1 MKKEYKE
8 YNPSKIEPKWQKKWA
23 QEKLEK
29 AEDNK
34 KPKFYCLDMFPYPS
48 GEGLHVG
55 HWRGYVLSDVWTR
68 YQKLKG
74 KNVLHPMGFD
84 AFGLPAENA
93 AIAKK
98 THPRIFTEKAI
109 EKFKE
114 QLADI
119 GALYDWPREINT
131 SKPEYYKWTQWLF
144 LQLYK
149 NGLAYR
155 KKAEVNFCPSCKTVL
170 ANEQVVAGKC
180 ERCGAEVIK
189 KSLKQWFFKI
199 TKYADRLLED
209 LEKIDW
215 PERTKIL
222 QKNWIGRSE
231 GTEIRFKI
239 ADTKYDLP
247 TFTTRPDTLFGAT
260 YVVMAPEHPIVA
272 KLLKLK
278 SKNEKLKIKIKEY
291 IEKSKKLS
299 EIERTKTERKKT
311 GVFTGVYAINPANN
325 EKIPIWISDYVLLN
339 YGTGAIMCV
348 PAHDQRDLEFAQKFD
363 LPIKQ
368 VITPD
373 GKEQKELKEAYT
385 ATGVMVNSDEF
396 SGRYSKQ
403 GAIAVTKWLEKK
415 GVGKKTT
422 SYRLRDWLVS
432 RQRYWGAPIP
442 IIYCPKCG
450 EQSVS
455 ENALPV
461 ELPEKIDF
469 QPTEGESPLEN
480 SAEFINAKCPKCG
493 AAAKRETDTLDT
505 FVCSSWYFLRYC
517 DPKNSAKPFD
527 PAKVN
532 FWMPTDLYVGG
543 IEHATMHLLYARFIS
558 KVFHDLG
565 LVDFDPD
572 GEPFKKLFNIG
583 MIHYKGAKMSK
594 SKGNIVS
601 PKELIEKYDTDSLR
615 YGTDS
620 LRGYE
625 LFIGP
630 ADQDCEWM
638 DDGIKGI
645 ARFLNKTWGADF
657 HGPETPFLH
666 QTIKKVT
673 DDIKNFKLNTAIS
686 ALMIYLE
693 AKLNTKKKPNEKFL
707 ILMAPF
713 FPHLAEELWEQL
725 GHTNSIFKEKWPEYD
740 KKLVQVEKITIIIQ
754 VNGKL
759 RDKIEVLPGFLE
771 KDIINKARG
780 TKKISKWLAGKK
792 IKKEI
797 YVSNRLVN
805 FVL

>member
-1 MKKEYKE
+1 MKKQK
-8 YNPSKIEPKWQKKWA
+8 YNPSKIEKKWQKKWA
-23 QEKLEK
+23 QRGLEK
-29 AEDNK
+29 AEDEK
-34 KPKFYCLDMFPYPS
+34 EPKFYCLDMFPYPS

-74 KNVLHPMGFD
+74 KNILHPMGFD

-93 AIAKK
+93 AIAQK

-119 GALYDWPREINT
+119 GALYDWSREINT

-149 NGLAYR
+149 AGLAYR

-170 ANEQVVAGKC
+170 ANEQVVSGEC
-180 ERCGAEVIK
+180 ERCGTEVIK
-189 KSLKQWFFKI
+189 KELKQWFFKI
-199 TKYADRLLED
+199 TKYADKLLQD

-222 QKNWIGRSE
+222 QKNWIRKSK
-231 GTEIRFKI
+231 GTEIRFQV
-239 ADTKYDLP
+239 LGFRFQLNV
-247 TFTTRPDTLFGAT
+247 FTTRPDTLFGAT
-260 YVVMAPEHPIVA
+260 YVVMAPEHPLV
-272 KLLKLK
+272 
-278 SKNEKLKIKIKEY
+278 SKITAPEKKKEV
-291 IEKSKKLS
+291 EKYTNQTKKLT
-299 EIERTKTERKKT
+299 EIERTKVERKKT
-311 GVFTGVYAINPANN
+311 GVFIGAYAKNPANN

-348 PAHDQRDLEFAQKFD
+348 PAHDQRDFEFAEKFD

-368 VITPD
+368 VITPK
-373 GKEQKELKEAYT
+373 GKKPTKGRARQKDLKQAYT
-385 ATGVMVNSDEF
+385 AAGVMINSDEF

-403 GAIAVTKWLEKK
+403 GAIAVTKWLEKRN
-415 GVGKKTT
+415 VGKKTT

-450 EQSVS
+450 EQAES

-461 ELPEKIDF
+461 ELPKKVDF
-469 QPTEGESPLEN
+469 KPTGKSPLEDFP
-480 SAEFINAKCPKCG
+480 EFVNVKCPKCG
-493 AAAKRETDTLDT
+493 GSAKRETDTLDT
-505 FVCSSWYFLRYC
+505 FVCSSWYYLRYC

-532 FWMPTDLYVGG
+532 FWMPVDLYVGG
-543 IEHATMHLLYARFIS
+543 IEHAILHLLYSRFIS
-558 KVFHDLG
+558 KALHDLG
-565 LVDFDPD
+565 KVDFDPA

-594 SKGNIVS
+594 SRGNIVS
-601 PKELIEKYDTDSLR
+601 PDELVEKYGGDA
-615 YGTDS
+615 

-645 ARFLNKTWGADF
+645 ARFLNKVWGADF
-657 HGPETPFLH
+657 RGHETPFLH

-673 DDIKNFKLNTAIS
+673 DDIKSFKLNTAIS

-693 AKLNTKKKPNEKFL
+693 AKLSTKKKPNEKFL

-713 FPHLAEELWEQL
+713 FPHIAEELWERL
-725 GHTNSIFKEKWPEYD
+725 GHKDSIFEEKWPKYD
-740 KKLVQVEKITIIIQ
+740 KKLVRTEKILIIIQ

-759 RDKIEVLPGFLE
+759 RDKIEVSPGFLE
-771 KDIINKARG
+771 KDIINKAQG

-792 IKKEI
+792 IKKTI
-797 YVSNRLVN
+797 YVPGRLVN
-805 FVL
+805 FVF